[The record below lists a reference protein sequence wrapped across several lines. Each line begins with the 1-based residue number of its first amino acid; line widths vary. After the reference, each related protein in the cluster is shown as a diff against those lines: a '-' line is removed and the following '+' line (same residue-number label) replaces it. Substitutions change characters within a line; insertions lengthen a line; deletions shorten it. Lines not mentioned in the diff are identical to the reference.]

1 MIAKTLKTIDIVR
14 NRLIDKIMVTNNE
27 QLLSAIENIFNST
40 QTDDKL
46 TLDSQQIEMLKMS
59 ENDIQDGNLI
69 SESNLEEE
77 DSKWMD

>member
-1 MIAKTLKTIDIVR
+1 
-14 NRLIDKIMVTNNE
+14 MVTNNE